1 MKAHA
6 SRGRD
11 RGLFPGGEDMTEQV
25 NCRKAIF
32 LAANPGID
40 TQGQRAIICTL
51 QFKDGRREEIA
62 LPVEQSD
69 FIVGRVAICHAWHE
83 VDLQRVTREVN

>member
-1 MKAHA
+1 
-6 SRGRD
+6 
-11 RGLFPGGEDMTEQV
+11 MTEQV

-83 VDLQRVTREVN
+83 VDLQRATREVN